1 MVRGRS
7 AVEVMLPGIDENDDT
22 REFEMGKLT
31 GKTALVT
38 GGSRGIGQ
46 AIAMRLAAEGA
57 EVAVHYGS
65 NEDAAKATV
74 DAIQRAGGR
83 AFAVEALLGS
93 EGDVDTLF
101 TQLEAGLNGRKL
113 DILVNNAGIGS
124 FGPIQT
130 ATPEEF
136 DRVFAINTK
145 APVFITQR
153 ALPLLADNGRIVN
166 LSSCSARM
174 AVTMEPIYAMSKAAL
189 DVFGRTLAVVLGDRG
204 ITVNNVAAGAT
215 HTDLTAKIFQ
225 IPGAAEAVASVT
237 ALGRIGQPDEIAN
250 VVAFLASDDA
260 ALITGATVDVS
271 GGTWLGPK
279 MPS

>member
-1 MVRGRS
+1 
-7 AVEVMLPGIDENDDT
+7 
-22 REFEMGKLT
+22 MGKLS

-57 EVAVHYGS
+57 LVAVHYGS
-65 NEDAAKATV
+65 NDEAAKATV
-74 DAIQRAGGR
+74 EAIENAGGQ
-83 AFAVEALLGS
+83 AFPVKALLGS
-93 EGDVDTLF
+93 DGAVDELF
-101 TQLEAGLNGRKL
+101 AQLETGLNGRKL
-113 DILVNNAGIGS
+113 DILVNNAGVGS

-130 ATPEEF
+130 VTPDEF
-136 DRVFAINTK
+136 DRIFTTNTK

-153 ALPLLADNGRIVN
+153 ALPLLADGGRIVN

-174 AVTMEPIYAMSKAAL
+174 AVAMEPIYAMSKAAL

-204 ITVNNVAAGAT
+204 ITVNNIAAGAT

-250 VVAFLASDDA
+250 VVAFLASDEA
-260 ALITGATVDVS
+260 SMITGATVDVS